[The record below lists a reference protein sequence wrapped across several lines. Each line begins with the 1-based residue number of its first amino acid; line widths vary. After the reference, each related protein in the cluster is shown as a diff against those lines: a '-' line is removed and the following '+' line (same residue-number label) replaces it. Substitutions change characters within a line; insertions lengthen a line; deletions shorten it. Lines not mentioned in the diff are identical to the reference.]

1 MIPAM
6 HRPSKLL
13 FPALALSLALASCG
27 GSSSTAVS
35 CKDQYWDG
43 TVALCVPTGWST
55 MDQETMRQRG
65 LGEETIVVLQSDEA
79 VSGQFPT
86 FTVTREYLG
95 QEVDA
100 PAYENESTRLMKSAV
115 AGYKQIDSRAT
126 DLDGKTMHVHVFS
139 GQLREGSPQRRYYQ
153 LSTAANKTGFT
164 FMVMAPLSVP
174 DTLQKQINLM
184 FDNVSFRQPKA
195 S

>member
-1 MIPAM
+1 MIGLMKGA
-6 HRPSKLL
+6 SKL
-13 FPALALSLALASCG
+13 PVLALSLALALSACG
-27 GSSSTAVS
+27 GGTGTSVS

-43 TVALCVPTGWST
+43 TVGLCVPVGWGA

-65 LGEETIVVLQSDEA
+65 LGEETIVVLQSDAA

-95 QEVDA
+95 EDTDA
-100 PAYENESTRLMKSAV
+100 LTYESESTRLMKSAV
-115 AGYKQIDSRAT
+115 GGYKQIDSRSV

-153 LSTAANKTGFT
+153 LSTAVNKTGFT

-184 FDNVSFRQPKA
+184 FDNVSFKQPAKK
-195 S
+195 